1 MNASPVDLHDR
12 SRSHWYSDQNSR
24 ESANRCSFAE
34 LLPGFPTQFF
44 TERGDGR
51 LESALIPTPPQRLT
65 SQHFSMR
72 PFTPDR
78 SRSDDLFELS
88 RSDIAVRFGAT
99 RRELDLQTVPTLVPD
114 NAVNRNS
121 SEVIARF

>member
-1 MNASPVDLHDR
+1 MQLCGTAAGL
-12 SRSHWYSDQNSR
+12 SDAVLYR
-24 ESANRCSFAE
+24 EGRWA
-34 LLPGFPTQFF
+34 
-44 TERGDGR
+44 R